1 MTSASDTQ
9 PPYDRAVILNENG
22 PFNPSFMDEAVR
34 TLMRTMPLDDTEP
47 KGWQDR
53 RMNAALLAMTALHPR
68 DEIEVMYGVQALAAY
83 HAAAACWRLGMNLQR
98 PCGNS
103 IRHFAT
109 AASSA
114 RAFDSMIRAIE
125 RRQAKPL
132 SVPQGRP
139 EPQAWDT
146 APDPAQEPAQVMR
159 HWEGRCLR
167 EQVGPQ
173 PPPADL
179 PDIEWTPE
187 ALALA
192 EDLLKKA
199 RTDKE
204 NEGLDIANTEGI
216 LPGGG
221 MIVMD
226 DPTQNQMLYMGRRL
240 ALMYRRE
247 YDENLRKG
255 INKYPRIRGIKTGDL
270 IP

>member
-1 MTSASDTQ
+1 MPETTTQ
-9 PPYDRAVILNENG
+9 ANPYDLGPIFQPNG
-22 PFNPSFMDEAVR
+22 PIEPTFITEAVR
-34 TLMRTMPLDDTEP
+34 TIMRALPLADEEP
-47 KGWQDR
+47 AEWGHR
-53 RMNAALLAMTALHPR
+53 RMFSAMVSLAALHPR
-68 DEIEVMYGVQALAAY
+68 DEIEVMLGVQAISAY

-109 AASSA
+109 AASNA
-114 RAFDSMIRAIE
+114 RTFDTMLKAIE
-125 RRQAKPL
+125 RRQVKPL
-132 SVPQGRP
+132 
-139 EPQAWDT
+139 
-146 APDPAQEPAQVMR
+146 APPA
-159 HWEGRCLR
+159 G
-167 EQVGPQ
+167 
-173 PPPADL
+173 PPPASIWPAVDPTAFMKDL
-179 PDIEWTPE
+179 ENRCSHIEPKPQTEPPPNIEWTQE

-192 EDLLKKA
+192 EKYLKQA

-226 DPTQNQMLYMGRRL
+226 DPTPNQMLYMGRRL